1 MGIDGFEAHQGIPG
15 AATGHSRR
23 ALGSQTW
30 LHRRIISGTP
40 KNPLNSVS
48 TLRVQCNW
56 SQV

>member
-15 AATGHSRR
+15 AAIGHSSR
-23 ALGSQTW
+23 ALGSQTL
-30 LHRRIISGTP
+30 LHSRIIWGTS
-40 KNPLNSVS
+40 KNPLNFVS